1 MTVVTS
7 PCSSLCVYL
16 VPRQEPTVCPG
27 CKAPTP
33 GQLSAHPRHAGP
45 LSCPVLGL
53 EPAPRPR
60 PAPLSPVNLFFRL
73 SYLAFVALGSFPL
86 QACYFRDRSV
96 GLLILL
102 PSSLQPW
109 RELVHPAAVPASG
122 PHGRLE
128 PGELSSP
135 QGSHM
140 PQTRSDGFFCA
151 LSLQPQ
157 AREQGGALHLA
168 PWVPWVSDPGSHMAT
183 GPQDRTCFA
192 VSRKRLTLTRAAA
205 SGA

>member
-1 MTVVTS
+1 MSRLQGPHTRPALSSSEARRATVL
-7 PCSSLCVYL
+7 PCPLPGT
-16 VPRQEPTVCPG
+16 VP
-27 CKAPTP
+27 
-33 GQLSAHPRHAGP
+33 
-45 LSCPVLGL
+45 
-53 EPAPRPR
+53 PAPPS
-60 PAPLSPVNLFFRL
+60 PPFPSEFVLSPIISCFCG
-73 SYLAFVALGSFPL
+73 LGFLSFPL
-86 QACYFRDRSV
+86 QAWYFRDRSV